1 MSNDEKSNSN
11 EMDRYFNDPEY
22 RRKQAEKNADN
33 QQKPKGSPSTDNS
46 EKRKFWIKWGSIS
59 LGAVVLAGVIFVIY
73 LMQGLPSVK
82 QLENPDTAIASE
94 LKSRDGV
101 VLDRFYTENRTYVPI
116 EKISPNVVDALI
128 ATEDHR
134 FFDHWG
140 IDMQG
145 IFAAIYQVFTTGNIR
160 GASTISQQLA
170 RNLYKKIGRE
180 FSYIRKFREMITAVE
195 IEHNYTKHEI
205 IEMYLNTVEF
215 PNSAFGIQS
224 AAQTHYGKEAK
235 DLTIAQSATLI
246 GSLNAVYLYNPRVN
260 PDNARSRR
268 NTVLYQLDKR
278 EFISDAVYKKL
289 RKQPISLDYH
299 PPSNAGQESRYFGE
313 YVRKK
318 VDKWAD
324 KNGYN
329 LYTDGL
335 TIYTTI
341 DSRLQKHAEKA
352 LRTKLDSLQT
362 LYECEWTTGNAP
374 LSVCKDAI
382 KNGHYMKRLWKK
394 YPGFLKAFVRETDRY
409 KNAFSKYDTDQE
421 SVVFDKLLSDKDYVD
436 SVKHAKARLEAGFT
450 AIDPNNG
457 NILAWV
463 GGSDYGDVQ
472 FDHVNQSRRQAGSTF
487 KPFVYSVAIDNGYKP
502 YHKFSKYP
510 SVFYDR
516 SGKAWKPKDP
526 QIPSGPKMVPL
537 RQALARS
544 LNNVTIRLLPEIAGA
559 PNTTQLEDL
568 KPAAEKIKRMA
579 SNLGIDMSD
588 TPAYPSIALGT
599 AKVSLLELVSAFTT
613 YANQGVHIE
622 PVAITRI
629 EDKEGNILKKYHPE
643 YRDEVISPETAY
655 TIVDMLRGVIRGGD
669 DYYGTGV
676 RLRNTYGV
684 RQDVAGKTGTTQNSA
699 DNWFVGMMPHIVMGA
714 WVGGKN
720 RMIRFPTDLS
730 YSIGQG
736 ARSALPIVGKFINLS
751 SSDPKAPWSYDSFQK
766 PPGFVMP
773 KDPDS
778 TDVDQTG
785 TGRIDW

>member
-1 MSNDEKSNSN
+1 MSSH
-11 EMDRYFNDPEY
+11 
-22 RRKQAEKNADN
+22 
-33 QQKPKGSPSTDNS
+33 
-46 EKRKFWIKWGSIS
+46 I
-59 LGAVVLAGVIFVIY
+59 
-73 LMQGLPSVK
+73 
-82 QLENPDTAIASE
+82 
-94 LKSRDGV
+94 
-101 VLDRFYTENRTYVPI
+101 
-116 EKISPNVVDALI
+116 VDALI

-134 FFDHWG
+134 FYNHWG

-145 IFAAIYQVFTTGNIR
+145 IFAAIYQMATTGDIR

-180 FSYIRKFREMITAVE
+180 FSLIRKFREMITAIK
-195 IEHNYTKHEI
+195 IEQNYTKREI

-224 AAQTHYGKEAK
+224 AAQTHYGKNAK
-235 DLTIAQSATLI
+235 DLTVSQAATLV
-246 GSLNAVYLYNPRVN
+246 GSLNAVYLYNPRIN
-260 PDNARSRR
+260 PENARSRR
-268 NTVLYQLDKR
+268 NTVLYLLNKH
-278 EFISDAVYKKL
+278 EFISDPVYNKL
-289 RKQPISLDYH
+289 RKEPISLNYH
-299 PPSNAGQESRYFGE
+299 PPSETGQESRYFGE

-318 VDKWAD
+318 VEKWTK

-329 LYTDGL
+329 LYKDGL

-341 DSRLQKHAEKA
+341 DSRLQKYAEKA
-352 LRTKLDSLQT
+352 LRSKLDSLQT
-362 LYECEWTTGNAP
+362 IYECEWTTGDAP
-374 LSVCKDAI
+374 ISVCKKAI
-382 KNGHYMKRLWKK
+382 KRGKYMKRFWKK
-394 YPGFLKAFVRETDRY
+394 YPSFLRAFIRKTDRY
-409 KNAFSKYDTDQE
+409 KNAFSKYNTDQE
-421 SVVFDKLLSDKDYVD
+421 SIVFDTLMADSAFVD
-436 SVKHAKARLEAGFT
+436 SVKRAETRLEAGFVG
-450 AIDPNNG
+450 IDPNNG

-463 GGSDYGDVQ
+463 GGSNYGNVQ
-472 FDHVNQSRRQAGSTF
+472 YDHVSQSRRQAGSTF

-526 QIPSGPKMVPL
+526 HIPSGPEMIPL

-559 PNTTQLEDL
+559 PNTTQLEEL
-568 KPAAEKIKRMA
+568 VPAARKIKQMA

-599 AKVSLLELVSAFTT
+599 AKVSLLELVSAYTT
-613 YANQGVHIE
+613 FANQGVHID
-622 PVAITRI
+622 PIAITRI
-629 EDKEGNILKKYHPE
+629 EDKEGNIIKEYNPE

-655 TIVDMLRGVIRGGD
+655 MMVDMMRGVIRGGD
-669 DYYGTGV
+669 GYYGTGV
-676 RLRNTYGV
+676 RLRNVYGV

-714 WVGGKN
+714 WVGGEN
-720 RMIRFPTDLS
+720 RMIRFPTDLN

-736 ARSALPIVGKFINLS
+736 ARSALPIVGKFINLAS
-751 SSDPKAPWSYDSFQK
+751 ADPKAPWSYDSFQQ

-773 KDPDS
+773 QDPDS
-778 TDVDQTG
+778 VDNKRKTG